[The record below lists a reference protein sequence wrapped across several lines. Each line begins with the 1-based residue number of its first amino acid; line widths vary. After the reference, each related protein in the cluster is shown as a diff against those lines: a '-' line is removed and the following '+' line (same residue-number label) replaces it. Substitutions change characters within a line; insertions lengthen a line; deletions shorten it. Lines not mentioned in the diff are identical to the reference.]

1 MDKKNWL
8 LIGGV
13 VLLAAVLLA
22 VTQLLPKTDADVD
35 CVVIRVGDTEYARV
49 PLSQPQTLTIE
60 QENGAVN
67 VVEVTENG
75 MRMVS
80 STCGNQI
87 CVHQGLVT
95 LENWELKPQQQFIS
109 CLPNRVMLELVE
121 APKDAE

>member
-1 MDKKNWL
+1 MDRKNWL

-13 VLLAAVLLA
+13 VLLAALLLA
-22 VTQLLPKTDADVD
+22 LVPLLPRTASDVD
-35 CVVIRVGDTEYARV
+35 CVVITVGDREYARI
-49 PLSQPQTLTIE
+49 PLTKPQIVTVE

-67 VVEVTENG
+67 VIEVTENG

-95 LENWELKPQQQFIS
+95 LENWELKPQLQFIF
-109 CLPNRVMLELVE
+109 CAPNRVTLELVE
-121 APKDAE
+121 AQEAAE